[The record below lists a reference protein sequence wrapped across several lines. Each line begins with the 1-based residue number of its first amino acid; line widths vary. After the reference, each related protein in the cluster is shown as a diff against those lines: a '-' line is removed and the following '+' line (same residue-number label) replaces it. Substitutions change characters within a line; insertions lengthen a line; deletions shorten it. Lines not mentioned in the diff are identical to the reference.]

1 MKKFFLTVAL
11 CVFAALPLTAQTTS
25 DIFQLGSKAIRVPAP
40 EGFVDTATRFDKV
53 ALRLATTEAPQNE
66 TIASYVP
73 ESLVSKLT
81 ENQNIDLPIYAKF
94 SVGRRIKDLDCS
106 PQNFATT
113 VAGFKAFFPTL
124 LDPNS
129 QATKQLESD
138 ISGELKE
145 LSGKDQTV
153 RLSGQKN
160 LGYFQ
165 ETPDVFSGLSAVNL
179 EVNGKSMPLIG
190 SASLVRVNDRLIFL
204 YVYKQTTSKDDVALM
219 MDLAKKWTASVLFA
233 NAKTSARESQ
243 NRQ

>member
-1 MKKFFLTVAL
+1 MKNLPLVVVL
-11 CVFAALPLTAQTTS
+11 CVFAVLPLRAQTTS
-25 DIFQLGSKAIRVPAP
+25 VSDTFQLGSREVRVPAP
-40 EGFVDTATRFDKV
+40 EGFVDTEPRFDRV

-73 ESLVSKLT
+73 ESLVPKLT

-94 SVGRRIKDLDCS
+94 AVGRRVKALDCS
-106 PQNFATT
+106 PENFATT

-129 QATKQLESD
+129 QATKQLEGD
-138 ISGELKE
+138 ISNELKE

-160 LGYFQ
+160 LGYFE
-165 ETPDVFSGLSAVNL
+165 ETENVFSGLSAVNL

-204 YVYKQTTSKDDVALM
+204 YVYKVTTSKDDVGLM
-219 MDLAKKWTASVLFA
+219 MNLAKKWTTAVLFA
-233 NAKTSARESQ
+233 NAKASARES
-243 NRQ
+243 RQ